1 MRSDKGWFA
10 FTEIDVKIPLS
21 PILYGMADLLPNK
34 QTVRDLLLTGRRIGG
49 EDAQKLGVVDESHLL
64 EQLLPRAME
73 IAEELAQ
80 KDLKTYNAMK
90 QLLKQKLLEQIKL
103 ELNE

>member
-1 MRSDKGWFA
+1 
-10 FTEIDVKIPLS
+10 
-21 PILYGMADLLPNK
+21 
-34 QTVRDLLLTGRRIGG
+34 
-49 EDAQKLGVVDESHLL
+49 
-64 EQLLPRAME
+64 ME

-80 KDLKTYNAMK
+80 KDLKTYSAMK

>member
-1 MRSDKGWFA
+1 
-10 FTEIDVKIPLS
+10 
-21 PILYGMADLLPNK
+21 
-34 QTVRDLLLTGRRIGG
+34 
-49 EDAQKLGVVDESHLL
+49 
-64 EQLLPRAME
+64 ME

-80 KDLKTYNAMK
+80 KDLNTYNTMK

>member
-1 MRSDKGWFA
+1 
-10 FTEIDVKIPLS
+10 
-21 PILYGMADLLPNK
+21 MADLLPNK
-34 QTVRDLLLTGRRIGG
+34 QAVRDLLLTGRRIGG
-49 EDAQKLGVVDESHLL
+49 EIAQKLGVVDESHQL

-90 QLLKQKLLEQIKL
+90 QLLKQKMLEKIKL
-103 ELNE
+103 ELNR